1 MDLCLDEQVD
11 ALLLA
16 GDLHDG
22 DQTSMKTARFLA
34 EQIRRL
40 HEAGIR
46 VFIIRGNHDA
56 LSRITKELVFP
67 DSVRVFGGR
76 AESIGIDRTHGD
88 ISIAIHGLSFAHP
101 HAPESLLPRYLAP
114 TEGAVNIG
122 LMHTSL
128 AGAAGHDLYAP
139 CSIADLQRA
148 GFQYWALGHIH
159 KRAVVHGGCA
169 IVMPG
174 MPQGRDI
181 NEAGA
186 KSVTLVTIADDRSV
200 HIAEHVTS
208 IAQFERVNVDLSGI
222 ADWRNMV
229 GVVGEALE
237 RARDEAVCEH
247 LVARLR
253 ITGATPLAWR
263 IRRDLDLLKTEA
275 DDRASLAGRC
285 WVEKSKSTASPPGMS
300 AVSPGDPVS
309 ELRRL
314 IDADVVQSDAYQAEA
329 ARIADE
335 LRSQLPLECRG
346 MLGSDDES
354 FRAADRGAG
363 ERGRRRRS
371 RPASRGRGRGGGLM
385 RLKRLDLARYGKF
398 TDHVLDFGE
407 AVAGQPDLHIVFG
420 PNEAGKSTAMAAF
433 LDLLFGIENKSSS
446 TFSIPIRPCDRR
458 LAGNRGCHA

>member
-1 MDLCLDEQVD
+1 MGNPASSDGLGWHKGARALAYRFAHAADIHLDSPLRSLALRDADLAELIGNATRRAFVAIVDLCLDEQVD

-46 VFIIRGNHDA
+46 VFVIRGNHDA
-56 LSRITKELVFP
+56 MSRITKELTFP
-67 DSVRVFGGR
+67 DSVKVFGGR
-76 AESIGIDRTHGD
+76 AEAISIERANGD
-88 ISIAIHGLSFAHP
+88 VPIAIHGLSFAQP
-101 HAPESLLPRYLAP
+101 HAPESLLPRYGAP

-139 CSIADLQRA
+139 CNIADLQSA
-148 GFQYWALGHIH
+148 GFNYWALGHIH
-159 KRAVVHGGCA
+159 KRAVVNGPCA

-200 HIAEHVTS
+200 NIEEHVTS
-208 IAQFERVNVDLSGI
+208 LAQFERVDVDLSGI
-222 ADWRNMV
+222 VDWRDMV
-229 GVVGEALE
+229 GVVAQALE
-237 RARDEAVCEH
+237 EAREEVVSEH

-263 IRRDLDLLKTEA
+263 IRRDIDLLKTEA
-275 DDRASLAGRC
+275 DDRASLIGRC
-285 WVEKSKSTASPPGMS
+285 WVEKVEVDCIAPGMS
-300 AVSPGDPVS
+300 AGSVSDPVS

-314 IDADVVQSDAYQAEA
+314 IDADVVQSDAYQAEV

-335 LRSQLPLECRG
+335 LRSQLPQECRG
-346 MLGSDDES
+346 ILGSDDES
-354 FRAADRGAG
+354 FKAAIAELVREGA
-363 ERGRRRRS
+363 
-371 RPASRGRGRGGGLM
+371 
-385 RLKRLDLARYGKF
+385 DDVLARL
-398 TDHVLDFGE
+398 H
-407 AVAGQPDLHIVFG
+407 AGAD
-420 PNEAGKSTAMAAF
+420 AMG
-433 LDLLFGIENKSSS
+433 D
-446 TFSIPIRPCDRR
+446 
-458 LAGNRGCHA
+458 

>member
-1 MDLCLDEQVD
+1 MRVIQQARAVQGAKNLAYRFVHAADIHLDSPLRSLALRNLDLAELIGNATRRAFVRIVDLCIDEQVD

-16 GDLHDG
+16 DDLHDG

-34 EQIRRL
+34 EQMRRV

-67 DSVRVFGGR
+67 DSVKVFGGR
-76 AESIGIDRTHGD
+76 GESIRIDRTSSD
-88 ISIAIHGLSFAHP
+88 IPIAIHGLSFAHP

-114 TEGAVNIG
+114 TAGAVNIG

-139 CSIADLQRA
+139 CNIGDLQTA

-159 KRAVVHGGCA
+159 KRAVVNSGCA

-186 KSVTLVTIADDRSV
+186 KSVTLVTIGDDRSI
-200 HIAEHVTS
+200 HLAEHVTS
-208 IAQFERVNVDLSGI
+208 IAQFERVNVDLSGVQ
-222 ADWRNMV
+222 DWRDLV
-229 GVVGEALE
+229 GVVAKALD
-237 RARDEAVCEH
+237 RAREETVSEH

-253 ITGATPLAWR
+253 ISGATPLAWR

-285 WVEKSKSTASPPGMS
+285 WVESIEVDCVATGMS

-346 MLGSDDES
+346 MLGSDDQS
-354 FRAADRGAG
+354 FRAAVAELVKEGA
-363 ERGRRRRS
+363 
-371 RPASRGRGRGGGLM
+371 
-385 RLKRLDLARYGKF
+385 DDVLARLHAGA
-398 TDHVLDFGE
+398 E
-407 AVAGQPDLHIVFG
+407 AVVD
-420 PNEAGKSTAMAAF
+420 
-433 LDLLFGIENKSSS
+433 
-446 TFSIPIRPCDRR
+446 
-458 LAGNRGCHA
+458 

>member
-1 MDLCLDEQVD
+1 VAYRFVHAADIHLDSPLRSLALRDPDLAELIGNATRRAFVRIVDLCLDEQVD

-40 HEAGIR
+40 HEADIR
-46 VFIIRGNHDA
+46 VFVIRGNHDA
-56 LSRITKELVFP
+56 MSRITKELTFP
-67 DSVRVFGGR
+67 DSVKVFGGR
-76 AESIGIDRTHGD
+76 AEAVSIDRVSGD
-88 ISIAIHGLSFAHP
+88 IPIAIHGLSFAQP
-101 HAPESLLPRYLAP
+101 HAPESLLPRYGAP
-114 TEGAVNIG
+114 VEGAINIG

-139 CSIADLQRA
+139 CSIADLQAA
-148 GFQYWALGHIH
+148 GFDYWALGHIH
-159 KRAVVHGGCA
+159 KRAVVKGGCA

-200 HIAEHVTS
+200 HLEEHVTS
-208 IAQFERVNVDLSGI
+208 LAQFERVDVALTGI
-222 ADWRNMV
+222 EDWRDMAGAV
-229 GVVGEALE
+229 TAALE
-237 RARDEAVCEH
+237 QAREDAVSEH

-253 ITGATPLAWR
+253 ITGVTPLAWR

-275 DDRASLAGRC
+275 DDRASTVGRC
-285 WVEKSKSTASPPGMS
+285 WVEKVEVDCGAPGMPASS
-300 AVSPGDPVS
+300 AGDPVA

-335 LRSQLPLECRG
+335 LRSQLPLECRSI
-346 MLGSDDES
+346 LGSDDES
-354 FRAADRGAG
+354 FQAAVAELVREGA
-363 ERGRRRRS
+363 
-371 RPASRGRGRGGGLM
+371 
-385 RLKRLDLARYGKF
+385 DDVLARL
-398 TDHVLDFGE
+398 H
-407 AVAGQPDLHIVFG
+407 AGAD
-420 PNEAGKSTAMAAF
+420 AMG
-433 LDLLFGIENKSSS
+433 D
-446 TFSIPIRPCDRR
+446 
-458 LAGNRGCHA
+458 

>member
-1 MDLCLDEQVD
+1 M
-11 ALLLA
+11 
-16 GDLHDG
+16 
-22 DQTSMKTARFLA
+22 
-34 EQIRRL
+34 
-40 HEAGIR
+40 
-46 VFIIRGNHDA
+46 
-56 LSRITKELVFP
+56 
-67 DSVRVFGGR
+67 
-76 AESIGIDRTHGD
+76 
-88 ISIAIHGLSFAHP
+88 
-101 HAPESLLPRYLAP
+101 
-114 TEGAVNIG
+114 NIG

-237 RARDEAVCEH
+237 RARDEAVSEH

-285 WVEKSKSTASPPGMS
+285 WVEKIEVDCVTTGMS

-346 MLGSDDES
+346 ILGSDDES
-354 FRAADRGAG
+354 FRAAIAELVSEGA
-363 ERGRRRRS
+363 
-371 RPASRGRGRGGGLM
+371 
-385 RLKRLDLARYGKF
+385 DDVLARLHAGA
-398 TDHVLDFGE
+398 D
-407 AVAGQPDLHIVFG
+407 AVGD
-420 PNEAGKSTAMAAF
+420 
-433 LDLLFGIENKSSS
+433 
-446 TFSIPIRPCDRR
+446 
-458 LAGNRGCHA
+458 

>member
-1 MDLCLDEQVD
+1 MSCVRSNWPGQYKGQNLAYRFVHAADIHLDSPLRSLSLRDPDLAELIGNATRRAFERIVDLCLDEQVD

-16 GDLHDG
+16 GDLYDDG
-22 DQTSMKTARFLA
+22 QTSMKTARFLA
-34 EQIRRL
+34 EQIRRA

-56 LSRITKELVFP
+56 MSRITNELVFP
-67 DSVRVFGGR
+67 DSVKVFGGR
-76 AESIGIDRTHGD
+76 AEAVSIDRTASD
-88 ISIAIHGLSFAHP
+88 IPIAIHGLSFAHP
-101 HAPESLLPRYLAP
+101 RAPESLLPRYAAP

-139 CSIADLQRA
+139 CSIADLQNA
-148 GFQYWALGHIH
+148 GFHYWALGHIH
-159 KRAVVHGGCA
+159 KRAVVNSGCA

-186 KSVTLVTIADDRSV
+186 KSVTLVTIGEDRSV
-200 HIAEHVTS
+200 HLAEHVTS

-222 ADWRNMV
+222 ADWRDMV
-229 GVVGEALE
+229 GVVGKALE
-237 RARDEAVCEH
+237 RAREETVSEH

-253 ITGATPLAWR
+253 IMGATPLAWR

-285 WVEKSKSTASPPGMS
+285 WVEKIEVDCVATGMS

-346 MLGSDDES
+346 MLGSDDQS
-354 FRAADRGAG
+354 FRAAVAELVKEGA
-363 ERGRRRRS
+363 
-371 RPASRGRGRGGGLM
+371 
-385 RLKRLDLARYGKF
+385 DDVLARLHAGA
-398 TDHVLDFGE
+398 E
-407 AVAGQPDLHIVFG
+407 AVVD
-420 PNEAGKSTAMAAF
+420 
-433 LDLLFGIENKSSS
+433 
-446 TFSIPIRPCDRR
+446 
-458 LAGNRGCHA
+458 